1 MNEVQRIAFV
11 CHPYHRGGVT
21 RWMADAAIAFA
32 EKRMDVYFVT
42 VEPVTEFHSAKGR
55 ETLLHLL
62 SREPNIVRILK
73 AKAGHEFEFGTAEY
87 RAYIYRKLLVQLPI
101 GTPVI
106 LSDDAVVWAATA
118 SLYTSY
124 PIIGVL
130 HADEEQYYELAE
142 KYYKQASS
150 LVCVS
155 SRVNKTAHE
164 RAPQFDAGHI
174 YTIPCGINLP
184 PVAENSK
191 SNNVL
196 QLAYVGRL
204 SDYQKRTGDLVDI
217 CALLA
222 KNNTPFHLRI
232 IGDGE
237 AKVLLENRFRAEGL
251 DHCVTFY
258 GWLSQ
263 DQVGIYLSESDVLI
277 LTSDFE
283 GMPIAMMEA
292 LATGCGVAGTRVSGI
307 EDYEHHPLA
316 ADCLS
321 VFTVGA
327 IEDAVN
333 KINMVAAVPKERRRW
348 AARKLAESEFS
359 MEVCLGKYL
368 EVIEAI
374 QVTPISAGGE
384 IRLSPLKLLY
394 SNLLSLVRKMKVGM
408 K

>member
-1 MNEVQRIAFV
+1 
-11 CHPYHRGGVT
+11 
-21 RWMADAAIAFA
+21 
-32 EKRMDVYFVT
+32 
-42 VEPVTEFHSAKGR
+42 
-55 ETLLHLL
+55 
-62 SREPNIVRILK
+62 
-73 AKAGHEFEFGTAEY
+73 
-87 RAYIYRKLLVQLPI
+87 
-101 GTPVI
+101 
-106 LSDDAVVWAATA
+106 
-118 SLYTSY
+118 
-124 PIIGVL
+124 
-130 HADEEQYYELAE
+130 
-142 KYYKQASS
+142 
-150 LVCVS
+150 
-155 SRVNKTAHE
+155 
-164 RAPQFDAGHI
+164 
-174 YTIPCGINLP
+174 
-184 PVAENSK
+184 
-191 SNNVL
+191 
-196 QLAYVGRL
+196 
-204 SDYQKRTGDLVDI
+204 
-217 CALLA
+217 
-222 KNNTPFHLRI
+222 
-232 IGDGE
+232 
-237 AKVLLENRFRAEGL
+237 
-251 DHCVTFY
+251 
-258 GWLSQ
+258 
-263 DQVGIYLSESDVLI
+263 VGIYLSESDVLI